1 MPPRGNGTF
10 VALGFPAASLLAVG
24 LWLAMHGA
32 GLDAG
37 IAAALVFVTLTALAQ
52 PISLVVAPRTSVSV
66 AGVFVVAAALVGGPL
81 LGACAGAATQVFTTR
96 DVWRKRAAYAG
107 AGALQGL
114 LVGLVGE
121 ELGRRGVSGAVAAAA
136 VGLLTGFALNMATI
150 VLVALDRE
158 IGLRAELLASWRA
171 ILCSWLLPAPLLVAF
186 LYLFQTTPA
195 LALSLA
201 AGLLLVAAAGNRL
214 RLRLER
220 KLAQERSR
228 ARVDA
233 LTNAPNRYALAEALT
248 AEQARM
254 RRGGRPAGI
263 CFLDL
268 DRFKS
273 VNDTYGYAAGDR
285 LLVDVYQRLR
295 GELRASDVVFRW
307 GGEEFVVLAP
317 HLEAPELANFAER
330 LRLLLESRPFAIDG
344 RPRTITASVGAAL
357 LEESRPADVVLEAAS
372 RLVKKAKLTRNT
384 AVAEATRESAAKTQ
398 RPRAASA

>member
-10 VALGFPAASLLAVG
+10 VALGFPAAALVAVG

-66 AGVFVVAAALVGGPL
+66 AGVFVVAVALVGGPL

-344 RPRTITASVGAAL
+344 RPRTITSSVGAAL